1 MDVSQASGLGFLC
14 PGYAVED
21 GYPLIGK
28 ILGPWVRV
36 EVMHTPWE
44 RPLTKRAPEGPWR
57 FFAALGRRRDLGGAW
72 REVGSV
78 GLERR
83 SSSG

>member
-44 RPLTKRAPEGPWR
+44 RPLTKKAR
-57 FFAALGRRRDLGGAW
+57 
-72 REVGSV
+72 
-78 GLERR
+78 
-83 SSSG
+83 